1 MTATRRRGDRSR
13 RSRDRGVKVIQK
25 LERRIPYYDLFE
37 EDGLDLIELHADR
50 ILAEVGIEIW
60 GDEVTIELFRDA
72 GATVDGQRLRFDPG
86 LVTDIVKRTTP
97 GQFVQHSRD
106 PERSVTIGGDH
117 TVFAPGYGMPF
128 VRDLDRGRRYGT
140 MADLEDLV
148 KINHTL
154 EWTHHSGLVIC
165 EPTDVAVNKRHLDML
180 ALHFRHSTKP

>member
-86 LVTDIVKRTTP
+86 LVTDIVK
-97 GQFVQHSRD
+97 Q
-106 PERSVTIGGDH
+106 IGRAH
-117 TVFAPGYGMPF
+117 V
-128 VRDLDRGRRYGT
+128 
-140 MADLEDLV
+140 
-148 KINHTL
+148 
-154 EWTHHSGLVIC
+154 
-165 EPTDVAVNKRHLDML
+165 
-180 ALHFRHSTKP
+180 